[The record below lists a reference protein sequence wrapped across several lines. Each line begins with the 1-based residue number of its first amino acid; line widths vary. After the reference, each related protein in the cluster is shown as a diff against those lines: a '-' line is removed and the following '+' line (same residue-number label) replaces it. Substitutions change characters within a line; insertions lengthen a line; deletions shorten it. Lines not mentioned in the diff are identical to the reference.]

1 MVSPA
6 LVGDIASSLKPELNS
21 SIPIL
26 KPELNLSTDI
36 LNPDFDSVSSTLNLE
51 PEQNTQSLNPDLIS
65 NNIAP
70 TLDHSSSDNQNPN
83 PENDFNPFTLYPD
96 SLNPNQDQT
105 VKNLTY
111 NQTSIDIQSPEI
123 SDSSDDSSDLISTIS
138 SSNEGPQT
146 ERDYNEVENQTV
158 SDSSESRSESQ
169 NSTLL
174 PDYDD
179 LNTTERTTES
189 EELFP
194 TTSFSQDTTSKRRS
208 VESLNLFSFIFI
220 LVTFLLISFCFPRL
234 ISVSY

>member
-194 TTSFSQDTTSKRRS
+194 TTSFSQDTTSKRR
-208 VESLNLFSFIFI
+208 
-220 LVTFLLISFCFPRL
+220 
-234 ISVSY
+234 